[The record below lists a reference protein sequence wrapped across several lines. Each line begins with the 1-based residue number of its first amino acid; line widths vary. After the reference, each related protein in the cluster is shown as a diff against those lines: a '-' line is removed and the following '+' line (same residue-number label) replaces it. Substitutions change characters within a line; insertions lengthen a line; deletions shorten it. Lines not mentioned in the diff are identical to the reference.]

1 MRIYDGERRN
11 HDIISLTSGIDFF
24 SPYQNQLMAEQ
35 TSNIKPFVSPETKMA
50 ELTVKSVLTGA
61 AFGII
66 FGASTVYLALKAG
79 LTVSASIPI
88 AVLAITLGR
97 RFLKTTILENNII
110 QTTGSAGESIAAGVV
125 FTLPGF
131 LFLSEP
137 GSASYFNYFTILIL
151 AIVGGILGTL
161 MMIPLRRSLIVK
173 EHGTLPYPEGTACA
187 SVLKAGERGGEFA
200 KTAFMGLGFAFVYA
214 TLQKIFH
221 VIAEQPSFST
231 QQANKTFPSA
241 RISGEIT
248 PEYMGVGY
256 IIGPKIAG
264 VLVAG
269 GVLSWFVFTP
279 LLASLLNDHG
289 SLIAAQLVKLGYLKD
304 INTAGGPGGWD
315 PATQGFADWSQAI
328 YRAYIRQIGAG
339 AVAAGGFITL
349 IKTIPTIISSF
360 KGSLGSLKTSGV
372 EGVNETKVP
381 RTEQDL
387 SIKVVGIGSLILVL
401 IIALLPNTL
410 IPGTSIG
417 SKLLL
422 GILVIIFGAFFVT
435 VASRIVGLIGSSN
448 SPISGMTIATL
459 MGTCLIFIAVKWTGY
474 VYEPM
479 ALIVGGM
486 ICIAAANA
494 GATSQDLK
502 TGYLVGA
509 TPKYQQMSLFVG
521 AIVSSLAIGATIK
534 ILDQPT
540 AEMAAQGI
548 QHAIGT
554 DKFPAPQGTLMATL
568 IKGILSFNLDWQFV
582 LVGVFIAIVMEL
594 CGIKAL
600 SFAIGIYL
608 PLSTT
613 LPIFIGGAIR
623 GIVEWRNK
631 RKNIQISPEEEDL
644 GKGNLFAT
652 GLVAGGALAGVL
664 VAFLFANDAVNA
676 ALTKWSAEHGLTG
689 SLGGEGYKWLG
700 VAFFAFMGITLYRIA
715 IKRNRSA

>member
-1 MRIYDGERRN
+1 
-11 HDIISLTSGIDFF
+11 
-24 SPYQNQLMAEQ
+24 MADQ
-35 TSNIKPFVSPETKMA
+35 QSSFKPFVPAESRMA
-50 ELTVKSVLTGA
+50 EFTIKSVLTGA
-61 AFGII
+61 FFGIV
-66 FGASTVYLALKAG
+66 FGAATVYLALKAG

-88 AVLAITLGR
+88 AVIAITLGR

-131 LFLSEP
+131 LFLSEAK
-137 GSASYFNYFTILIL
+137 SADYFNYFTILIL

-173 EHGTLPYPEGTACA
+173 EHGVLPYPEGTACA

-200 KTAFMGLGFAFVYA
+200 KTAFMGLGFAFAYA
-214 TLQKIFH
+214 MLQKIFH
-221 VIAEQPSFST
+221 VIAETPAFMTKQT
-231 QQANKTFPSA
+231 NKFFPSA
-241 RISGEIT
+241 KVSGEIT
-248 PEYMGVGY
+248 PEYLGVGY

-269 GVLSWFVFTP
+269 SVLAWFVFNP
-279 LLASLLNDHG
+279 LLASLVSPD
-289 SLIAAQLVKLGYLKD
+289 LIANQLIKLGYLKD
-304 INTAGGPGGWD
+304 IATQGGPGGWD
-315 PATQGFADWSQAI
+315 PVNHTFNDWSVAI
-328 YRAYIRQIGAG
+328 YRAYVRQIGAG

-360 KGSLGSLKTSGV
+360 KGSIGSLKKGQEADTNIS
-372 EGVNETKVP
+372 
-381 RTEQDL
+381 RTERDL
-387 SIKVVGIGSLILVL
+387 SLKVVGIGSLILVL
-401 IIALLPNTL
+401 IIALMPGGF
-410 IPGTSIG
+410 IPGDNIG
-417 SKLLL
+417 SKFLL
-422 GILVIIFGAFFVT
+422 GLLVIIFGAFFVT
-435 VASRIVGLIGSSN
+435 VSSRIVGLIGSSN
-448 SPISGMTIATL
+448 NPISGMTIATL
-459 MGTCLIFIAVKWTGY
+459 MGTCLIFIAVKWTGH

-502 TGYLVGA
+502 TGYIVGA
-509 TPKYQQMSLFVG
+509 TPKYQQLSLFVG

-534 ILDQPT
+534 ILDTPT

-554 DKFPAPQGTLMATL
+554 DKYPAPQGTLMATL

-600 SFAIGIYL
+600 SFAIGLYL
-608 PLSTT
+608 PISTT

-623 GIVEWRNK
+623 GLAEWKHKKQNVHTA
-631 RKNIQISPEEEDL
+631 PEEEDL

-652 GLVAGGALAGVL
+652 GLVAGGAIAGVI
-664 VAFLFANDAVNA
+664 VAFLSANDSISRGLGKVN
-676 ALTKWSAEHGLTG
+676 AEHGLVE

-700 VAFFAFMGITLYRIA
+700 VAFFALMGFVLYRIA
-715 IKRNRSA
+715 VAKNKTT

>member
-1 MRIYDGERRN
+1 
-11 HDIISLTSGIDFF
+11 
-24 SPYQNQLMAEQ
+24 MAEQ
-35 TSNIKPFVSPETKMA
+35 SQFKPFVSPETQMP
-50 ELTVKSVLTGA
+50 EFTIKSVLTGA

-66 FGASTVYLALKAG
+66 FGAATVYLALKAG

-88 AVLAITLGR
+88 AVVAITLGR
-97 RFLKTTILENNII
+97 KFLKTTILENNII

-131 LFLSEP
+131 LFLSESS
-137 GSASYFNYFTILIL
+137 SASYFNYFTILIL
-151 AIVGGILGTL
+151 SIFGGCLGTL
-161 MMIPLRRSLIVK
+161 MMIPLRKSLIVK
-173 EHGTLPYPEGTACA
+173 EHGVLPYPEGTACA
-187 SVLKAGERGGEFA
+187 SVLKAGEKGGDFS
-200 KTAFMGLGFAFVYA
+200 KTAFQGLGFAFAYA
-214 TLQKIFH
+214 LLQKIFH
-221 VIAEQPSFST
+221 VIADVPAFMTKQT
-231 QQANKTFPSA
+231 QKFFPSA

-256 IIGPKIAG
+256 IVGPKIGG

-269 GVLSWFVFTP
+269 GVLSWFVFIP
-279 LLASLLNDHG
+279 LMASVVHPD
-289 SLIAAQLVKLGYLKD
+289 LIAEQLVKLGYLTD
-304 INTAGGPGGWD
+304 IAKPGGPGGWD
-315 PATQGFADWSQAI
+315 PVTHNFADWSAAI

-360 KGSLGSLKTSGV
+360 KGSVGSLKQDA
-372 EGVNETKVP
+372 NDTKTVAAIP
-381 RTEQDL
+381 RTERDL
-387 SIKVVGIGSLILVL
+387 SIKVVAIGSLVL
-401 IIALLPNTL
+401 ILLMTVLPNV
-410 IPGTSIG
+410 PGDSFW

-448 SPISGMTIATL
+448 SPVSGMTIATL
-459 MGTCLIFIAVKWTGY
+459 MGTCLIFIMIRWTGH

-479 ALIVGGM
+479 ALVVGGM

-502 TGYLVGA
+502 TGYIVGA
-509 TPKYQQMSLFVG
+509 TPRKQQLALFVG
-521 AIVSSLAIGATIK
+521 VIVSSLAIGATVK
-534 ILDQPT
+534 ILDTPT
-540 AEMAAQGI
+540 RDMLQQGI

-554 DKFPAPQGTLMATL
+554 DKYPAPQGTLMATL

-582 LVGVFIAIVMEL
+582 LVGACVAIVMEL
-594 CGIKAL
+594 CGVKAL

-623 GIVEWRNK
+623 GIVEWRE
-631 RKNIQISPEEEDL
+631 RKKNAHASPGEEDL

-652 GLVAGGALAGVL
+652 GLVAGGAIAGVV
-664 VAFLFANDAVNA
+664 VAFLSVSDKISLGLKKINTED
-676 ALTKWSAEHGLTG
+676 GLTG
-689 SLGGEGYKWLG
+689 FLGTEGYKWLG
-700 VAFFAFMGITLYRIA
+700 VVFFGLMGLTLYRVA
-715 IKRNRSA
+715 VGRKK